1 MRQIKVEEA
10 QVGDVLAAPLENAQ
24 GRVLLPKGAK
34 LSAAV
39 LSRLTGWGVSG
50 LEVEGE
56 DPASPVPTD
65 DERLDSFERRFADCM
80 DDPLMEQI
88 KEIARGHIFGGTA

>member
-1 MRQIKVEEA
+1 MTFWLIA
-10 QVGDVLAAPLENAQ
+10 AGAALILAFFLF
-24 GRVLLPKGAK
+24 RTLI
-34 LSAAV
+34 
-39 LSRLTGWGVSG
+39 
-50 LEVEGE
+50 
-56 DPASPVPTD
+56 SPVPTD